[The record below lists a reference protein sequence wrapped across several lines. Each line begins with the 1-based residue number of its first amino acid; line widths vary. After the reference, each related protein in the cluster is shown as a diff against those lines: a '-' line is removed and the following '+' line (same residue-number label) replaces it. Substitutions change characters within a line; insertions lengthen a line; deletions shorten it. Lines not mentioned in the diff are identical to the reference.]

1 MGENKVPDNPKK
13 RDLFA
18 ELSEMSVREVESQIP
33 GTADRETEETEG
45 TEQKAWKNRIRT
57 ISQRKAARI
66 KETAGKSG
74 SLPDEPSTEKK
85 ETEKKFSVTDAEPE
99 TTEILADSVQAD
111 SPSEVRTKKEPDN
124 NGILS
129 DPVQADSPSEV
140 RTKKEP
146 DNNRILS
153 DSVQADSPSEVRP
166 KKEPD
171 NNGIF
176 SAFDRRVS
184 SDAFKQKKDPQ
195 GSGLGKLEEELHGA
209 SRNYPEEETGTVS
222 SLDLEREL
230 LNVRVE
236 PSSGSGKNERPDL
249 SEIGLEFEKNSV
261 QNASGRSA
269 GTDSK
274 RLADEDTFYAD
285 IAIADNEKS
294 GPVNEPLKGERYD
307 PMEEERE
314 RQEKKDRLIRIILF
328 MALML
333 VAGALLTYVTFIR
346 DSGKS
351 DSGTSK
357 NIASGSTEKDGSRTS
372 ESAGT
377 ESDGTSTESAVTE
390 DVGDISTEDLSA
402 YLSEMPAEGTE
413 IVSTADAVYSYEQ
426 MVKDLYFLTNR
437 YPDII
442 RTNIAATTLDQR
454 AVYEVLIGNP
464 EGSMHVVVTYG
475 MRGDEYITT
484 LLAMRQ
490 LEYYCQERSKGN
502 VYRNHNYKEIFADV
516 CIHVLPMVNP
526 DGVTLSQFGIE
537 SLRTKAAKDS
547 VKACYKYDKAAG
559 LTDQSLEAYLL
570 TFGANA
576 SGVDISKN
584 FPAGWDEYTGGAVQ
598 PSFEGYKGPSA
609 GSEPETQAVMNAAND
624 MTKGIVIY
632 RATGN
637 VIYWDYGS
645 EGTVHEEGQHLAE
658 SLATRSGYPLTVL
671 PKYDSTDAGGCAD
684 YFIEKGIPAVSLVVG
699 EGTSPVDISAFPDIW
714 TANLNILPMLANLY
728 TNG

>member
-18 ELSEMSVREVESQIP
+18 ELYEMSVREVESQIP

-66 KETAGKSG
+66 KETADKSG
-74 SLPDEPSTEKK
+74 SLPDALSTEKK
-85 ETEKKFSVTDAEPE
+85 ETEKKFSVTDAESE

-111 SPSEVRTKKEPDN
+111 SPTEVRPKKEPVN
-124 NGILS
+124 SEILA
-129 DPVQADSPSEV
+129 DFVQADSPAEV
-140 RTKKEP
+140 RPKKEP
-146 DNNRILS
+146 VNSGILA
-153 DSVQADSPSEVRP
+153 DSVQTDSSTEVRP

-171 NNGIF
+171 NSGIL
-176 SAFDRRVS
+176 SDSGRRVS
-184 SDAFKQKKDPQ
+184 ADTLKQKKDPK
-195 GSGLGKLEEELHGA
+195 GSGLGALEKELLGA
-209 SRNYPEEETGTVS
+209 SRNYPEAETGTVS

-230 LNVRVE
+230 LNVRAE

-249 SEIGLEFEKNSV
+249 SEIGLEFEKNSA

-269 GTDSK
+269 GTDAK

-285 IAIADNEKS
+285 IAIDDKEKS

-314 RQEKKDRLIRIILF
+314 RREKKDRLIRIILF
-328 MALML
+328 TALML
-333 VAGALLTYVTFIR
+333 VAGVLLTYVTFIR

-351 DSGTSK
+351 ESGTSK

-442 RTNIAATTLDQR
+442 RTNIVATTLDQR

-584 FPAGWDEYTGGAVQ
+584 FPAGWNEYTGGAVQ
-598 PSFEGYKGPSA
+598 PSFEGYKGSSA

-624 MTKGIVIY
+624 RTKGVVIY

-684 YFIEKGIPAVSLVVG
+684 YFIEEGIPAVSLVVG
-699 EGTSPVDISAFPDIW
+699 EGTSPVDITAFPDIW

>member
-1 MGENKVPDNPKK
+1 MQADSPTEVRPKKDPDNKDPGEPQADSPSEVRPKK
-13 RDLFA
+13 
-18 ELSEMSVREVESQIP
+18 
-33 GTADRETEETEG
+33 G
-45 TEQKAWKNRIRT
+45 
-57 ISQRKAARI
+57 
-66 KETAGKSG
+66 
-74 SLPDEPSTEKK
+74 PDNNG
-85 ETEKKFSVTDAEPE
+85 
-99 TTEILADSVQAD
+99 ILADSVQAD
-111 SPSEVRTKKEPDN
+111 SPSEVRPKKGPDN

-140 RTKKEP
+140 RPKKEP

-153 DSVQADSPSEVRP
+153 DPVQADSPSEVRP

-176 SAFDRRVS
+176 SAFGRRVS

-209 SRNYPEEETGTVS
+209 TRNYPEEETGTVS

-230 LNVRVE
+230 LNVRAE

-249 SEIGLEFEKNSV
+249 SEIGLEFEKNSA

-285 IAIADNEKS
+285 IAIDDNEKS

-307 PMEEERE
+307 PDGGGASARE
-314 RQEKKDRLIRIILF
+314 KGPPDKDHPF
-328 MALML
+328 TALML

-377 ESDGTSTESAVTE
+377 ESDGTSAESAVTE

-442 RTNIAATTLDQR
+442 RTNIVGQR
-454 AVYEVLIGNP
+454 
-464 EGSMHVVVTYG
+464 S
-475 MRGDEYITT
+475 
-484 LLAMRQ
+484 
-490 LEYYCQERSKGN
+490 
-502 VYRNHNYKEIFADV
+502 
-516 CIHVLPMVNP
+516 
-526 DGVTLSQFGIE
+526 
-537 SLRTKAAKDS
+537 
-547 VKACYKYDKAAG
+547 
-559 LTDQSLEAYLL
+559 
-570 TFGANA
+570 
-576 SGVDISKN
+576 
-584 FPAGWDEYTGGAVQ
+584 
-598 PSFEGYKGPSA
+598 
-609 GSEPETQAVMNAAND
+609 
-624 MTKGIVIY
+624 
-632 RATGN
+632 
-637 VIYWDYGS
+637 
-645 EGTVHEEGQHLAE
+645 
-658 SLATRSGYPLTVL
+658 
-671 PKYDSTDAGGCAD
+671 
-684 YFIEKGIPAVSLVVG
+684 
-699 EGTSPVDISAFPDIW
+699 ISALSMRSSSAIPKDPCMS
-714 TANLNILPMLANLY
+714 L
-728 TNG
+728 

>member
-1 MGENKVPDNPKK
+1 MGENKVPDNPQK

-33 GTADRETEETEG
+33 GTAERGTEETE
-45 TEQKAWKNRIRT
+45 EAAQRSWKNTIRT
-57 ISQRKAARI
+57 ISQRK
-66 KETAGKSG
+66 TAWTKGAEDTSESLSDAFITEEKNQTAENAVKSEPDSGKSG
-74 SLPDEPSTEKK
+74 IS
-85 ETEKKFSVTDAEPE
+85 AG
-99 TTEILADSVQAD
+99 SVQTGSPDAVKTKAD
-111 SPSEVRTKKEPDN
+111 PDHSGIGALEKELLGATKNHVE
-124 NGILS
+124 
-129 DPVQADSPSEV
+129 E
-140 RTKKEP
+140 
-146 DNNRILS
+146 
-153 DSVQADSPSEVRP
+153 
-166 KKEPD
+166 
-171 NNGIF
+171 
-176 SAFDRRVS
+176 
-184 SDAFKQKKDPQ
+184 DAK
-195 GSGLGKLEEELHGA
+195 
-209 SRNYPEEETGTVS
+209 TIS

-230 LNVRVE
+230 LSVRAE
-236 PSSGSGKNERPDL
+236 SSSRSEKDARPDL
-249 SEIGLEFEKNSV
+249 SGISLEFEKNNEQST
-261 QNASGRSA
+261 SA
-269 GTDSK
+269 GKVRPNGNVLS
-274 RLADEDTFYAD
+274 DEDTFYAD
-285 IAIADNEKS
+285 IAANDIETR
-294 GPVNEPLKGERYD
+294 GPVNEPLRGERYD
-307 PMEEERE
+307 PLEEERE
-314 RQEKKDRLIRIILF
+314 RREKKDRLIRIILF
-328 MALML
+328 SALML

-346 DSGKS
+346 DSGKKPADS
-351 DSGTSK
+351 VKSMTASTGKNDSLPSESSGTGSGGSLTDSASK
-357 NIASGSTEKDGSRTS
+357 ETVE
-372 ESAGT
+372 
-377 ESDGTSTESAVTE
+377 
-390 DVGDISTEDLSA
+390 DISTEDLSV

-413 IVSTADAVYSYEQ
+413 IVSTADALYSYEQ

-464 EGSMHVVVTYG
+464 DGSMHVVVQYG
-475 MRGDEYITT
+475 MRGSEYITS

-526 DGVTLSQFGIE
+526 DGVTISQFGIDA
-537 SLRTKAAKDS
+537 LRTRAARDS
-547 VKACYKYDKAAG
+547 VKACYEYDKAAG
-559 LTDQSLEAYLL
+559 LTDQSMDAYLL

-576 SGVDISKN
+576 AGVDISKN
-584 FPAGWDEYTGGAVQ
+584 FPAGWSRYTGGAVQ
-598 PSFEGYKGPSA
+598 PSYQGYKGPSA

-624 MTKGIVIY
+624 RTKGVVIY

-658 SLATRSGYPLTVL
+658 SLSTRSGYPLTVL

-684 YFIEKGIPAVSLVVG
+684 YFIEEGIPAVSLVVG

>member
-111 SPSEVRTKKEPDN
+111 SPSEVRPKKEPDN

-140 RTKKEP
+140 RPKKEP

-153 DSVQADSPSEVRP
+153 DSVQADSPSEVGP

-230 LNVRVE
+230 LNVRAE

-285 IAIADNEKS
+285 IAIDDNEKS

>member
-176 SAFDRRVS
+176 SAFGRRVS

-230 LNVRVE
+230 LNVRAE